1 MVDRMFELGNPD
13 GRAVWHRIRRAIEAL
28 QGKPEWGDALGRSAA
43 LLNAPL
49 RNVVKLPL
57 VAG

>member
-28 QGKPEWGDALGRSAA
+28 QG
-43 LLNAPL
+43 
-49 RNVVKLPL
+49 
-57 VAG
+57 